1 MRIAPMPD
9 ENRFHLA
16 IGSRF
21 ENIELVHVVLKDRM
35 QQLGIDKDTQH
46 SVELAM
52 REALANAIKH
62 GNQQNPAKQVHVDLM
77 VEGDELVIRVEDEG
91 VGFDPGQ
98 VRDPLAPENL
108 LNRNGRGILF
118 MNKFMD
124 NIHYGSKPDGGTV
137 VTLRRRVPGPQT
149 DISSEQT
156 DPEEGTE

>member
-1 MRIAPMPD
+1 
-9 ENRFHLA
+9 
-16 IGSRF
+16 
-21 ENIELVHVVLKDRM
+21 
-35 QQLGIDKDTQH
+35 
-46 SVELAM
+46 M

-62 GNQQNPAKQVHVDLM
+62 GNQQNPAKQVHVDLS
-77 VEGDELVIRVEDEG
+77 VEDDELVIRVEDEG
-91 VGFDPGQ
+91 VGFDPGK

-118 MNKFMD
+118 MHKFMD

>member
-1 MRIAPMPD
+1 MAD

-35 QQLGIDKDTQH
+35 EQLEVDRDTQH
-46 SVELAM
+46 AVELAM

-62 GNQQNPAKQVHVDLM
+62 GNQQNPSKQVHVDLM
-77 VEGDELVIRVEDEG
+77 VEQNELVIRVEDEG
-91 VGFDPGQ
+91 VGFEPDK

-124 NIHYGSKPDGGTV
+124 HIHYDSTATGGTV
-137 VTLRRRVPGPQT
+137 VTLRRRLGPKT
-149 DISSEQT
+149 EFPPA
-156 DPEEGTE
+156 PEETTE

>member
-1 MRIAPMPD
+1 MAD

-35 QQLGIDKDTQH
+35 EQLGIDKDTQH

-77 VEGDELVIRVEDEG
+77 VEEGELVIRVEDEG
-91 VGFDPGQ
+91 AGFNPDK
-98 VRDPLAPENL
+98 VRDPLAPENI

-124 NIHYGSKPDGGTV
+124 HIHYGSNASGGTV
-137 VTLRRRVPGPQT
+137 VTLRRRVGPKT
-149 DISSEQT
+149 GISREISQETPQ
-156 DPEEGTE
+156 DPEEKTE

>member
-1 MRIAPMPD
+1 MAD

-62 GNQQNPAKQVHVDLM
+62 GNRQDPEKQVYVDLA
-77 VEGDELVIRVEDEG
+77 VEDDELVIRVEDEG
-91 VGFDPGQ
+91 VGFDPGK

-124 NIHYGSKPDGGTV
+124 HIHYGSRPSGGTV
-137 VTLRRRVPGPQT
+137 VTLRRRVVPQT
-149 DISSEQT
+149 SISQEISQAT
-156 DPEEGTE
+156 PQDPEEGTE

>member
-1 MRIAPMPD
+1 MPG
-9 ENRFHLA
+9 EHHFHLDV
-16 IGSRF
+16 GSRF

-91 VGFDPGQ
+91 VGFDPGK

-118 MNKFMD
+118 MHKFMD
-124 NIHYGSKPDGGTV
+124 HIHYDSKPDGGTV

-149 DISSEQT
+149 DIPSEQT
-156 DPEEGTE
+156 SLDPEEGTE

>member
-1 MRIAPMPD
+1 M
-9 ENRFHLA
+9 E
-16 IGSRF
+16 
-21 ENIELVHVVLKDRM
+21 
-35 QQLGIDKDTQH
+35 QLGIDKDTQH

-77 VEGDELVIRVEDEG
+77 VEDEDLVIRVEDEG
-91 VGFDPGQ
+91 VGFDPDR

-118 MNKFMD
+118 MHKFMD
-124 NIHYGSKPDGGTV
+124 NIEYGSNSGGGTV
-137 VTLRRRVPGPQT
+137 VTLRRRVGAKADTPQ
-149 DISSEQT
+149 

>member
-1 MRIAPMPD
+1 MAD

-35 QQLGIDKDTQH
+35 EQLGIDKDTQH

-62 GNQQNPAKQVHVDLM
+62 GNQQNPAKQVHVDLA
-77 VEGDELVIRVEDEG
+77 VEQGELVIRVEDEG
-91 VGFDPGQ
+91 VGFDPDK
-98 VRDPLAPENL
+98 VRNPLAPENL

-124 NIHYGSKPDGGTV
+124 DIHYGSNAGGGTV
-137 VTLRRRVPGPQT
+137 VTLRRRVAPKP
-149 DISSEQT
+149 DI
-156 DPEEGTE
+156 P

>member
-1 MRIAPMPD
+1 MVD

-62 GNQQNPAKQVHVDLM
+62 GNAQNPSKQVHVDLM

-91 VGFDPGQ
+91 VGFDPGK

-124 NIHYGSKPDGGTV
+124 NIHYDSTPGGGTV
-137 VTLRRRVPGPQT
+137 VTLRRRVVGPKT
-149 DISSEQT
+149 DISQHT
-156 DPEEGTE
+156 PQDPEEGTE

>member
-1 MRIAPMPD
+1 MAD

-35 QQLGIDKDTQH
+35 EQLGIDRDTQH

-77 VEGDELVIRVEDEG
+77 VEQGELVIRVEDEG
-91 VGFDPGQ
+91 AGFNPDQ
-98 VRDPLAPENL
+98 VRDPLAPENI

-124 NIHYGSKPDGGTV
+124 HIHYGSNAGGGTV
-137 VTLRRRVPGPQT
+137 VTLRRRVEPKA
-149 DISSEQT
+149 DISTETSQDT
-156 DPEEGTE
+156 QQDPEEKIE

>member
-35 QQLGIDKDTQH
+35 QQLGIDKDTQQ

-77 VEGDELVIRVEDEG
+77 VENDELVIRVEDEG
-91 VGFDPGQ
+91 VGFDPGK

-108 LNRNGRGILF
+108 LSRNGRGILF

-137 VTLRRRVPGPQT
+137 VTLRRRVSGPKT
-149 DISSEQT
+149 DISEQT
-156 DPEEGTE
+156 DLEEGTE

>member
-1 MRIAPMPD
+1 MAD

-35 QQLGIDKDTQH
+35 EQLGIDKDTQH

-62 GNQQNPAKQVHVDLM
+62 GNRQNPAKQVHVDLA
-77 VEGDELVIRVEDEG
+77 VEEGDLVIRVEDEG
-91 VGFDPGQ
+91 VGFDPDK
-98 VRDPLAPENL
+98 VRNPLAPENL

-124 NIHYGSKPDGGTV
+124 DIQYGSNAGGGTV
-137 VTLRRRVPGPQT
+137 VTLRRRVAPKP
-149 DISSEQT
+149 DIS
-156 DPEEGTE
+156 